1 MNIPD
6 ETLDDFIACY
16 QETFPEP
23 LSRDDARD
31 MFKRL
36 VHFYEGLRDYVLAL
50 REEDRLL
57 MPASNAFENEE
68 SGAP

>member
-23 LSRDDARD
+23 LSRDEARD

-36 VHFYEGLRDYVLAL
+36 VHFYEGLRDYVLSL
-50 REEDRLL
+50 REDERTRREAYPGDGYAL
-57 MPASNAFENEE
+57 
-68 SGAP
+68 GDG